1 MANDNR
7 QTGYDFYEN
16 DLLAVCMELKAN
28 IFRNL
33 KVGTL
38 AKVISTNDIIK
49 CKPFPLLENETEKI
63 IDCFKIKE
71 VEVKPNDVV
80 LILFVDRNFIQNL
93 KQIKGNQK
101 LTSLQQNIDLHSDK
115 FGIIIGTL

>member
-7 QTGYDFYEN
+7 QTGYDFYED
-16 DLLAVCMELKAN
+16 DLMAVCMELKSN
-28 IFRNL
+28 IFRTL

-38 AKVISTNDIIK
+38 GKVISVNNIVK

-71 VEVKPNDVV
+71 IEVKPNDVV
-80 LILFVDRNFIQNL
+80 VILLAKTTPFRSVIKPRSALI
-93 KQIKGNQK
+93 G
-101 LTSLQQNIDLHSDK
+101 K
-115 FGIIIGTL
+115 F

>member
-16 DLLAVCMELKAN
+16 DLMAVCMELKSN
-28 IFRNL
+28 IFRTL

-38 AKVISTNDIIK
+38 GKVISVNDIIK

-71 VEVKPNDVV
+71 VDVKPNDVA